1 MTLFCIEE
9 VSFHERDVHLRLP
22 FRFGVA
28 TLTSCPQVHV
38 LVKVKFSDG
47 SVVEGC
53 SAEMMVPKW
62 FDKNTALSNEDNF
75 EQLRTALRVTRSAYL
90 SDKKNKTAWQ
100 HFIDHYDAIL
110 GACHAQNINALTASY
125 GPALMDRA
133 VIDAVCHHAGVS
145 FYQCIQANMIGMKP
159 GQHPKLA
166 DVAEINFDQFLS
178 GLNPSN
184 SIAARHTVGLIDPLV
199 KQDITPDMPRDGLP
213 VCLADVVQYYGHTHY
228 KLKLSGDA
236 NLDID
241 RLEKINTVIEESAK
255 VITLDGNEQYTSGD
269 QFTQFFE
276 KFKASSKLKSLSQ
289 KTIFVEQPIR
299 RDQTMNTPIHDIAK
313 VIPLLIDESDSD
325 LNTFV
330 QATQLGY
337 TGISSKSCKGVYKSV
352 INAARCALLSQQ
364 TGISYFQSGEDLTM
378 QAGVAVQQDLVLV
391 SLLGLSHV
399 ERNGHHYVN
408 GMAAVSQEEQLQF
421 QKTYP
426 SVYESQNEVVRLH
439 IQQGQIDLRSLN
451 IQGFATGQERAQ
463 IDWHS
468 MDRVY

>member
-1 MTLFCIEE
+1 MIQFCVEE
-9 VSFHERDVHLRLP
+9 LSFHERDVHLRLP

-38 LVKVKFSDG
+38 LVKIRFANGQVA
-47 SVVEGC
+47 EGC

-75 EQLRTALRVTRSAYL
+75 DQLRTALKVTRTAYL
-90 SDKKNKTAWQ
+90 SDTKNKSAWQ

-110 GACHAQNINALTASY
+110 DACEAQNINALTASY
-125 GPALMDRA
+125 GPALVDRA

-145 FYQCIQANMIGMKP
+145 FYQCIQSNMLGIQMGH
-159 GQHPKLA
+159 HPKLA
-166 DVAEINFDQFLS
+166 DVSKINFDQFLS
-178 GLNPSN
+178 GLRPAH
-184 SIAARHTVGLIDPLV
+184 SIAARHTVGLIDPLFKGDV
-199 KQDITPDMPRDGLP
+199 TPNMPSDDLP
-213 VCLADVVQYYGHTHY
+213 VCLEDVAQYYGHTHY

-241 RLEKINTVIEESAK
+241 RLEMINTVIEKSAK
-255 VITLDGNEQYTSGD
+255 LITLDGNEQYTSGD

-276 KFKASSKLKSLSQ
+276 KFKASPKLKTLAQ

-299 RDQTMNTPIHDIAK
+299 RDQTLNTPIHDIAK

-330 QATQLGY
+330 KATELGY
-337 TGISSKSCKGVYKSV
+337 TGISSKSCKGVYKSL
-352 INAARCALLSQQ
+352 INAARCVMLSHQ
-364 TGISYFQSGEDLTM
+364 TGVAYFQSGEDLTM
-378 QAGVAVQQDLVLV
+378 QAGVAVQQDLALV

-408 GMAAVSQEEQLQF
+408 GMLALPKDEQHRF
-421 QKTYP
+421 QNTYP
-426 SVYESQNEVVRLH
+426 SLYQSNNDVVRLQ
-439 IQQGQIDLRSLN
+439 IRQGQIDLSSLN
-451 IQGFATGQERAQ
+451 VKGFATVRERAQ
-463 IDWHS
+463 IEWHN
-468 MDRVY
+468 MQRVY